1 MIIRSSVGVTAPEGY
16 RASGVHCGI
25 RDHKPD
31 LALVVSDRPAVAA
44 AVYTTNAVQAAPLLH
59 NQAVLERNGGRARAI
74 VVNSGVANACT
85 GEQGD
90 RAAEW
95 MATETGRLLGV
106 EPGDVLVG
114 STGVIGVQLPL
125 DRLAEGLPLAVERLS
140 IDGGPAAARAILTT
154 DTHIKETVQRV
165 QGPAGGYTVGGMAKG
180 SGMIHPDLAT
190 TLGFV
195 TTDAAIAVDRLQPI
209 LRRAVDRSFNRITVD
224 GDTSTNDMIIVLANA
239 TAGVEVG
246 RAEEAGFESALT
258 TVLVDLAKEVARD
271 GEGATRLITVRVTGA
286 ATEADALAVARTVS
300 TSLLVKTAVYGADA
314 NWGRVVAAAGRAGV
328 PVRGERMTLRLGG
341 LEVLAPGYV
350 SDFSEGE
357 ATHRLSQNEVEIHL
371 DLGMGDEGALTWTC
385 DINSR
390 YIDINAGYRT

>member
-1 MIIRSSVGVTAPEGY
+1 MIIRSRVGVTAPEGY

-25 RDHKPD
+25 RNHKPD

-95 MATETGRLLGV
+95 MAAETGRLLGV

-154 DTHIKETVQRV
+154 DTHIKETVQWV
-165 QGPAGGYTVGGMAKG
+165 EGPSGVYTVGGMAKG

-246 RAEEAGFESALT
+246 SVEEAGFESALT

-341 LEVLAPGYV
+341 LEVLAPGYL

-371 DLGMGDEGALTWTC
+371 DLGLGDEGALTWTC
-385 DINSR
+385 DINGR
-390 YIDINAGYRT
+390 YVDINAGYRT

>member
-1 MIIRSSVGVTAPEGY
+1 MIIRSRVGVTAPEGY

-25 RDHKPD
+25 RNHKPD

-95 MATETGRLLGV
+95 MAAETGRLLGF

-154 DTHIKETVQRV
+154 DTHIKETVQWV
-165 QGPAGGYTVGGMAKG
+165 EGPSGVYTVGGMAKG

-246 RAEEAGFESALT
+246 SVEEAGFESALT

-341 LEVLAPGYV
+341 LEVLAPGYL

-371 DLGMGDEGALTWTC
+371 DLGLGDEGALTWTC
-385 DINSR
+385 DINGR
-390 YIDINAGYRT
+390 YVDINAGYRT